1 MTNQT
6 KNSKTRLIKFTL
18 IFSTIFAFTF
28 VSLACI
34 PVSQTPPDPIE
45 PLTPLTQE
53 EIDNFVFRVV
63 EKMPEFPGGQ
73 QAMMKFLVEN
83 IRIPVEYNEV
93 NWRGR
98 VILQF
103 VVNTDGSIT
112 DIQVIRGVSP
122 LWDKEAIRVIELM
135 PNWIPGEHNGKKVR
149 VKQILPINISP
160 QREKI

>member
-28 VSLACI
+28 VSLANENEVI
-34 PVSQTPPDPIE
+34 EQSQDDDVI
-45 PLTPLTQE
+45 
-53 EIDNFVFRVV
+53 FMVV

-73 QAMMKFLVEN
+73 QAIMKFLVEN